1 MTDKELHISK
11 IENGTVIDHIDA
23 GQGLNVLSL
32 LGIDGS
38 DGESVSVVMN
48 FVSSLVG
55 SKDIVKVQ
63 NRELN
68 QDELDVL
75 SLISPQVTI
84 NIISNYE
91 VSLKHRVQ
99 RPDCVSGVLNCP
111 NRNCITNS
119 NEPIE
124 SKFNIKD

>member
-99 RPDCVSGVLNCP
+99 RPDCVSCVLNCP
-111 NRNCITNS
+111 NWICIS
-119 NEPIE
+119 YSLEPLVSLFYI
-124 SKFNIKD
+124 